1 MHVDK
6 SFTKIQA
13 RVRPPPHSGNAC
25 ILGLSSQATPPL
37 AEDDDDEDGE
47 DYSDDDDDQAND
59 EDGEDYSDDD
69 AHYGVM
75 IVTLEYIFPTELI
88 KLTYKTHIS
97 ILCCYCCG

>member
-25 ILGLSSQATPPL
+25 ILGLSGQATPPL
-37 AEDDDDEDGE
+37 AEDDD
-47 DYSDDDDDQAND
+47 D

-97 ILCCYCCG
+97 ILC